1 MRKALYIL
9 VSVMLLVTLLIGCA
23 PAAPAAEKPAEEKPA
38 AEKPAEEKPAAGGN
52 YTFAT
57 VVKISGIT
65 WFNRMETG
73 VKKFGEDYPNVK
85 AFQQGPAKADGALQ
99 VQIIED
105 LIAQKVDAINVVP
118 MSPEILE
125 PVFKKAIDNGIV
137 VITHEA
143 SNQQNMDWDIEAF
156 NNADF
161 GAHIMDSLAKAMG
174 EEGLYAVYVGSL
186 TSKTHNEWV
195 DAAIA
200 RQKEAYPKMQLIA
213 EGKQETFDDKQKAY
227 EKTKE
232 LLKKYPDL
240 KGIQGSC
247 STDAPGAAQAVIE
260 LGRVGKT
267 FIAGTGLVPDNKTG
281 LEAGATVQI
290 SFWDPADAGYAMNKL
305 ALMIKEGKGAEIK
318 DGMDLGIPGY
328 NKILMKGKVLYGQ
341 AWADANKENMAQYDW
356 K

>member
-1 MRKALYIL
+1 MRKNIFVLLSILTLIALL
-9 VSVMLLVTLLIGCA
+9 AACA
-23 PAAPAAEKPAEEKPA
+23 PAAAPAEKPA
-38 AEKPAEEKPAAGGN
+38 AEKPAAEAPAAEKPAAGGN

-73 VKKFGEDYPNVK
+73 VKKFGADNPNVK
-85 AFQQGPAKADGALQ
+85 TFQQGPAKADGALQ

-125 PVFKKAIDNGIV
+125 PVFKKAIDNNIV

-143 SNQQNMDWDIEAF
+143 SNQQNMNWDIEAF
-156 NNADF
+156 NNSEF
-161 GAHIMDSLAKAMG
+161 GAHIMDALAKAMG

-195 DAAIA
+195 DAAVA
-200 RQKEAYPKMQLIA
+200 RQKEAYPKMKLI
-213 EGKQETFDDKQKAY
+213 EDGKQETADDKQIAY

-247 STDAPGAAQAVIE
+247 STDAPGAAQAIME
-260 LGRVGKT
+260 LGLVGKT
-267 FIAGTGLVPDNKTG
+267 FVAGTGLVPDNKTG
-281 LEAGATVQI
+281 LESGATVQI

-305 ALMIKEGKGAEIK
+305 ALMVKEGKEITN
-318 DGMDLGIPGY
+318 GMDLGIPGY
-328 NKILMKGKVLYGQ
+328 NKIKMDGKVLYGQ

>member
-1 MRKALYIL
+1 
-9 VSVMLLVTLLIGCA
+9 
-23 PAAPAAEKPAEEKPA
+23 
-38 AEKPAEEKPAAGGN
+38 
-52 YTFAT
+52 
-57 VVKISGIT
+57 
-65 WFNRMETG
+65 
-73 VKKFGEDYPNVK
+73 
-85 AFQQGPAKADGALQ
+85 
-99 VQIIED
+99 

-125 PVFKKAIDNGIV
+125 PVLKKAMDNKIV

-156 NNADF
+156 NNSDF

-174 EEGLYAVYVGSL
+174 EEGTYAVYVGSL

-195 DAAIA
+195 DAGIA
-200 RQKEAYPKMQLIA
+200 RQKEKYPKMQLIA
-213 EGKQETFDDKQKAY
+213 EGKQETFDDKAKAY
-227 EKTKE
+227 DKTKE

-305 ALMIKEGKGAEIK
+305 ALMIKDGKGADIK

-341 AWADANKENMAQYDW
+341 AWADANKENMATYDW

>member
-1 MRKALYIL
+1 MKKSIY
-9 VSVMLLVTLLIGCA
+9 VLVTIMVLVAMVAACT
-23 PAAPAAEKPAEEKPA
+23 PAAQPP
-38 AEKPAEEKPAAGGN
+38 AGGGDTGGAKKS

-73 VKKFGEDYPNVK
+73 VKKFGADNPNVK

-105 LIAQKVDAINVVP
+105 LIAQKVDAICVVP

-125 PVFKKAIDNGIV
+125 PVFKKAMDNKIV

-143 SNQQNMDWDIEAF
+143 SNQQNMNWDIEAF
-156 NNADF
+156 NNSDF

-174 EEGLYAVYVGSL
+174 EEGTYAVYVGSL

-195 DAAIA
+195 DAGIA
-200 RQKEAYPKMQLIA
+200 QQKAKYPKMTLIA

-227 EKTKE
+227 DKTKE
-232 LLKKYPDL
+232 LIKKYPDL

-260 LGRVGKT
+260 LGRVGQT

-305 ALMIKEGKGAEIK
+305 ALMVLEGKEIK

-341 AWADANKENMAQYDW
+341 AWADANKENMATYDW